1 MMKTSNQRPVNQC
14 AQPRRILVRTLLATA
29 LGSCVA
35 GSAFAYK
42 YENGDFSVNVDTT
55 LSYGVS
61 VRVQD
66 RDPNLIGK
74 CNVSPCQGF
83 QPNST
88 VPVIP
93 ISGLPNALQR
103 SAPGRFSVNGDDG
116 NLNYDKGQPF
126 ANTAKITQE
135 FGFNYGADFGG
146 LVRWTGFYDFENQNR
161 PTFDDAAA
169 SNVGALSRLAKTKV
183 GKDVV
188 LLDAFVFYNFG
199 MADYD
204 ASVRVGRQVVSWGE
218 STFLQNGINVINPI
232 DLSKLRIAGAE
243 LKEAFLPIDM
253 VWGSVSFNENFSM
266 EALYMLEFEQT
277 EPEPS
282 GTYFS
287 TNDFGSLGA
296 RYVMLGFGTTDE
308 PANFTDCLLRP
319 TAARNLGAAASCA
332 TAVPRL
338 EDRYPSDTG
347 QYGVAFRYFAPDLNN
362 TEFGLFYLNYHSR
375 LPFASGIAVTTGAAN
390 SARYF
395 IEYPSGI
402 DLYGLSF
409 NTTLEETGIALQ
421 GELSYRPNQPYQIDD
436 VELLFAALSPLNA
449 VLASPFN
456 RFYSQYG
463 DLRPGA
469 PVPGWQRHE
478 VSQLQFTAT
487 KVFGP
492 ENFISADQISAVA
505 EFGFT
510 KVWDLPDPSILRY
523 NGDGTDTGGGADFL
537 SGNSR
542 NPQRQVGGFATPFS
556 WGYRLAAR
564 ADYNNFAG
572 SAFTVSPRFAFN
584 HDVKGTTPGPGG
596 NFVEDRKSLTL
607 GAEANYLNQW
617 SADLSYT
624 RFFGAGIFNL
634 VSDRDFV
641 AVSAKYAF

>member
-1 MMKTSNQRPVNQC
+1 MMKISNQRPTQKS
-14 AQPRRILVRTLLATA
+14 RRLVARTLLATA
-29 LGSCVA
+29 LSSCIA
-35 GSAFAYK
+35 TGAFAYK

-61 VRVQD
+61 VRVQGI
-66 RDPNLIGK
+66 DPNLIGK
-74 CNVSPCQGF
+74 CNLSPCQGF
-83 QPNST
+83 AASGAPN
-88 VPVIP
+88 IP
-93 ISGLPNALQR
+93 LAAQSNATQR
-103 SAPGRFSVNGDDG
+103 AALGRFSVNGDDG
-116 NLNYDKGQPF
+116 DQNYKKGDPF

-135 FGFNYGADFGG
+135 FGFNYGPDFGG
-146 LVRWTGFYDFENQNR
+146 LVRWTGFYDFENQKR
-161 PTFDDAAA
+161 DD
-169 SNVGALSRLAKTKV
+169 LSELAKTKV
-183 GKDVV
+183 GKDVL
-188 LLDAFVFYNFG
+188 LLDAFAFYNFG
-199 MADYD
+199 MGDYD
-204 ASVRVGRQVVSWGE
+204 ASVRLGRQVVSWGE
-218 STFLQNGINVINPI
+218 STFLQNGINVVNPI

-253 VWGSVSFNENFSM
+253 VWGSISFNENLSM

-277 EPEPS
+277 EPEPA

-308 PANFTDCLLRP
+308 PLDFDACFRP
-319 TAARNLGAAASCA
+319 GAINPRDVGAVSACA

-338 EDRYPSDTG
+338 EDRYPSDKG
-347 QYGVAFRYFAPDLNN
+347 QYGVAFRYFAPNLNN

-375 LPFASGIAVTTGAAN
+375 LPFASGIAVTNGAAN

-395 IEYPSGI
+395 IEYPSSI
-402 DLYGLSF
+402 HLYGLSF
-409 NTTLEETGIALQ
+409 NTTLEESGVAVQ

-449 VLASPFN
+449 VLPAPFN

-463 DLRPGA
+463 NVRPGDA
-469 PVPGWQRHE
+469 VPGWNRHE
-478 VSQLQFTAT
+478 VTQLQFTTT

-492 ENFISADQISAVA
+492 ENLIAADQIAAVA

-510 KVWDLPDPSILRY
+510 KVWDLPDPGVLRY
-523 NGDGTDTGGGADFL
+523 NGDGTDTGGGADFT

-542 NPQRQVGGFATPFS
+542 NPIRQIDGFATPFS

-584 HDVKGTTPGPGG
+584 HDVQGTTPGPGG
-596 NFVEDRKSLTL
+596 NFVEGRKSLTL
-607 GAEANYLNQW
+607 GVEANYLNQW
-617 SADLSYT
+617 STDLSYT
-624 RFFGAGIFNL
+624 RFYGAGIFNL

-641 AVSAKYAF
+641 AVSARYAF

>member
-1 MMKTSNQRPVNQC
+1 MMKTSNQRPVNQRV
-14 AQPRRILVRTLLATA
+14 QPQRLLTRTLLATA
-29 LGSCVA
+29 LSGCIAS
-35 GSAFAYK
+35 SALAYK
-42 YENGDFSVNVDTT
+42 YENGDFSLNVDTT

-61 VRVQD
+61 VRVQE
-66 RDPNLIGK
+66 RDPNLVGK
-74 CNVSPCQGF
+74 CNLSPCQGF
-83 QPNST
+83 QASGA
-88 VPVIP
+88 PVIP
-93 ISGLPNALQR
+93 IAGLPNALQR

-116 NLNYDKGQPF
+116 NLNYEKGDPF

-135 FGFNYGADFGG
+135 FGFNYGPDFGG
-146 LVRWTGFYDFENQNR
+146 LMRWTGFYDFENQNR
-161 PTFDDAAA
+161 DD
-169 SNVGALSRLAKTKV
+169 LSDLAKTKV

-188 LLDAFVFYNFG
+188 LLDAFIFYNFG
-199 MADYD
+199 MGDYD
-204 ASVRVGRQVVSWGE
+204 ASLRLGRQVVSWGE

-253 VWGSVSFNENFSM
+253 VWGSVSFNENLSM

-277 EPEPS
+277 EPEPA

-308 PANFTDCLLRP
+308 PLDFDACFRP
-319 TAARNLGAAASCA
+319 GAISTRDIGAVQACA
-332 TAVPRL
+332 TAVPRI
-338 EDRYPSDTG
+338 EDRYPSDLG
-347 QYGVAFRYFAPDLNN
+347 QYGLAFRYFAPDLNN

-375 LPFASGIAVTTGAAN
+375 LPFASGVAVTSGAAN

-409 NTTLEETGIALQ
+409 NTTLEESGIAIQ
-421 GELSYRPNQPYQIDD
+421 GELSYLPNQPYQIDD

-449 VLASPFN
+449 VLAAPFN

-463 DLRPGA
+463 DLRPGSA
-469 PVPGWQRHE
+469 VPGWDRHE
-478 VSQLQFTAT
+478 VSQLQFTTT

-492 ENFISADQISAVA
+492 GNFISADQIATVA

-523 NGDGTDTGGGADFL
+523 NGDGTDTGGGPDFL

-542 NPQRQVGGFATPFS
+542 NPQTQVGGFATPFS

-572 SAFTVSPRFAFN
+572 TAFTLSPRFAFN

-607 GAEANYLNQW
+607 GVEANYLNQW

-624 RFFGAGIFNL
+624 RFYGAGIFNL

>member
-1 MMKTSNQRPVNQC
+1 MKTSNQRPVNQRV
-14 AQPRRILVRTLLATA
+14 QPQRLLMRTLLATA
-29 LGSCVA
+29 LSSCIA
-35 GSAFAYK
+35 GSAFAYN
-42 YENGDFSVNVDTT
+42 YENGDFSLNVDTT

-61 VRVQD
+61 VRVQE

-74 CNVSPCQGF
+74 CNISLCQGLGI
-83 QPNST
+83 
-88 VPVIP
+88 VP

-135 FGFNYGADFGG
+135 FGFSYGPDFGG

-161 PTFDDAAA
+161 PTFSDTAA
-169 SNVGALSRLAKTKV
+169 SNIGSLTTLAKTKV
-183 GKDVV
+183 GKDIV

-253 VWGSVSFNENFSM
+253 VWGSISFNENLSM

-308 PANFTDCLLRP
+308 PANFIDCLQRP
-319 TAARNLGAAASCA
+319 TLIRDPGAAAACA

-338 EDRYPSDTG
+338 PDRYASDTG

-375 LPFASGIAVTTGAAN
+375 LPFASGIAVTSGAAN

-409 NTTLEETGIALQ
+409 NTTLEESGIAIQ

-436 VELLFAALSPLNA
+436 VELLFAALSPLNRI
-449 VLASPFN
+449 LAAPFN

-463 DLRPGA
+463 DLTPGA
-469 PVPGWQRHE
+469 PVPGWNRHE
-478 VSQLQFTAT
+478 VSQLQFTTT

-510 KVWDLPDPSILRY
+510 KVWDLPDPGILRY

-607 GAEANYLNQW
+607 GVEANYLNQW

-624 RFFGAGIFNL
+624 RFYGAGIFNL

>member
-1 MMKTSNQRPVNQC
+1 MMKTSNQRPVNQRV
-14 AQPRRILVRTLLATA
+14 QPQRLLARTLLATA
-29 LGSCVA
+29 LSGCIA
-35 GSAFAYK
+35 GTAFAYK

-61 VRVQD
+61 VRVEE

-74 CNVSPCQGF
+74 CNLSPCQGF
-83 QPNST
+83 LANGT
-88 VPVIP
+88 TPVIP

-161 PTFDDAAA
+161 DD
-169 SNVGALSRLAKTKV
+169 LTEIAKTKV

-204 ASVRVGRQVVSWGE
+204 ASIRLGRQVVSWGE
-218 STFLQNGINVINPI
+218 STFLQNGINVVNPI

-253 VWGSVSFNENFSM
+253 VWGSISFNENLSM

-277 EPEPS
+277 EPEPT

-308 PANFTDCLLRP
+308 PINFDACFRP
-319 TAARNLGAAASCA
+319 GAVNPRDLGAVAACG

-338 EDRYPSDTG
+338 EDRYPSDLG

-375 LPFASGIAVTTGAAN
+375 LPFASGIAVSNSAAN

-395 IEYPSGI
+395 IEYPSSI
-402 DLYGLSF
+402 HLYGLSF
-409 NTTLEETGIALQ
+409 NTTLEESGVAIQ

-449 VLASPFN
+449 ILAAPFN

-469 PVPGWQRHE
+469 PVPGWARHE
-478 VSQLQFTAT
+478 VSQLQFTTT

-492 ENFISADQISAVA
+492 ENFIAADQISAVA

-510 KVWDLPDPSILRY
+510 KVWDLPDPGILRY
-523 NGDGTDTGGGADFL
+523 NGDGTDLGGGPDFL

-542 NPQRQVGGFATPFS
+542 NPQTQVGGFATPFS

-572 SAFTVSPRFAFN
+572 SAFTLSPRFAFN

-607 GAEANYLNQW
+607 GVEANYLNQW

-624 RFFGAGIFNL
+624 RFYGAGIFNL
-634 VSDRDFV
+634 LSDRDFV